1 MNLKRG
7 VLALTGVLCV
17 SSGIMLLPAVAH
29 ADQSHQVVATIK
41 GKLDTKNARPGEV
54 IQAKTMSGVALP
66 NGKVLPAGSILTGK
80 VAQVQS
86 RAAGNGTASLQVI
99 FDEAKPGKKGSPI
112 PVHAVIIA
120 VAPPP
125 SLSDSGPTSGD
136 LPMAS
141 TRSVGAYSAETGEAD
156 SGTPGLGSMALGS
169 SLKGV
174 TLASADSKTPGLL
187 SATGKDVKLS
197 SGTRVGL
204 QLTSN

>member
-7 VLALTGVLCV
+7 VLAFTGMLCV
-17 SSGIMLLPAVAH
+17 SAGIMVLPVAAH
-29 ADQSHQVVATIK
+29 ADPSSQVVATIK
-41 GKLDTKNARPGEV
+41 GKLDTKNAKPGEV
-54 IQAKTMSGVALP
+54 IQAKTLSGVTLP
-66 NGKVLPAGSILTGK
+66 GGKVLPAGSMLMGK

-86 RAAGNGTASLQVI
+86 RATGNGTASLQIV

-112 PVHAVIIA
+112 PVHGFIIA
-120 VAPPP
+120 VAPAP
-125 SLSDSGPTSGD
+125 SLSDSGPATAD

-141 TRSVGAYSAETGEAD
+141 TRSVGAYSAETGQAD
-156 SGTPGLGSMALGS
+156 SGTPGLGSMPIGS

-174 TLASADSKTPGLL
+174 ALTPGDSKTPGLL
-187 SATGKDVKLS
+187 SATGKDIKLT